1 MASMASWR
9 TWRDRRTS
17 VDQPEKFLVSDGWQ
31 IELEVAIRA
40 AEAARAVHRAGR
52 QQELR
57 IDCKSAATDLVTQV
71 DREAEA
77 VIREILLG
85 AFPDDAIL
93 CEEEGERRGGSGRR
107 WIVDPLDG
115 TLNYAHGLPWYCV
128 SIALEANGAVQLGVV
143 LESVHGERFTAI
155 RGGGA
160 FVDGRP
166 MRVTDRA
173 RLDESMLATGF
184 AYRIEWMME
193 NVEIFSR
200 VIPQA
205 RAIRRPGSAAL
216 DLASVAA
223 GRLDGF
229 WELYLNP
236 WDVAAG
242 TLLVQEAGG
251 RVTDESG
258 AASGLDDRWI
268 VASNGLLHGRLIAV
282 LAEAAAGR

>member
-1 MASMASWR
+1 MTGR
-9 TWRDRRTS
+9 
-17 VDQPEKFLVSDGWQ
+17 WQ
-31 IELEVAIRA
+31 TELAVATRA
-40 AEAARAVHRAGR
+40 AEAARAIHRRGR
-52 QQELR
+52 DQELR
-57 IDCKSAATDLVTQV
+57 IESKSTATDLVTQI
-71 DREAEA
+71 DREAETA
-77 VIREILLG
+77 IREVLLG
-85 AFPDDAIL
+85 SFPEDTIL
-93 CEEEGERRGGSGRR
+93 GEEQGEAGGSSGRR

-128 SIALEANGAVQLGVV
+128 SIALEDGEGVQVGVV
-143 LESVHGERFTAI
+143 LESVHGELFTAI

-166 MRVTDRA
+166 VRVTDRE
-173 RLDESMLATGF
+173 RLAESMLATGF
-184 AYRIEWMME
+184 AYRIDWMME
-193 NVEIFSR
+193 NVEIFAR

-216 DLASVAA
+216 DLANLAA

-251 RVTDESG
+251 RVTDERG
-258 AASGLDDRWI
+258 APRELDGKVI
-268 VASNGLLHGRLIAV
+268 VASNGRIHDELIAA
-282 LAEAAAGR
+282 LAEAAAAGR

>member
-1 MASMASWR
+1 VTRWR
-9 TWRDRRTS
+9 
-17 VDQPEKFLVSDGWQ
+17 P
-31 IELEVAIRA
+31 ELEVAIRA
-40 AEAARAVHRAGR
+40 ARAARAVHAAGR
-52 QQELR
+52 SQELR
-57 IDCKSAATDLVTQV
+57 IDAKSAATDLVTQV
-71 DREAEA
+71 DRKAETA
-77 VIREILLG
+77 IREVLLG
-85 AFPDDAIL
+85 AFPEDTIL
-93 CEEEGERRGGSGRR
+93 GEEQGERRGGSGRR

-128 SIALEANGAVQLGVV
+128 SIALECEGAVQLGVV
-143 LESVHGERFTAI
+143 LESVHGELFTAV

-166 MRVTDRA
+166 LRVTGRA
-173 RLDESMLATGF
+173 RLDEAMLATGF
-184 AYRIEWMME
+184 AYRTDWMME
-193 NVEIFSR
+193 NVGIFAR

-251 RVTDESG
+251 RVTDETG
-258 AASGLDDRWI
+258 APPGLTDRWI
-268 VASNGLLHGRLIAV
+268 VASNSHLHDELLRV
-282 LAEAAAGR
+282 LAEAAASG